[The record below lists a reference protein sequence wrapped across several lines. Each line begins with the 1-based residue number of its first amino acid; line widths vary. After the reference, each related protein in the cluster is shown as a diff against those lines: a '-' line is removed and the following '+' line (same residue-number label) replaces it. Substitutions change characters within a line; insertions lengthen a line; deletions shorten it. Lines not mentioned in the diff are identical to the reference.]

1 MTRLIAFVLAAV
13 ALFLTSA
20 PAVAADPVWTVSDT
34 SGPVVIVAPSGRS
47 AAKRGVTLRPG
58 WAVETG
64 RSGRAVLV
72 RGQEFVTV
80 APASRVVVPVQR
92 DGLVQIAMDWGRAL
106 FQIEKKSTP
115 HFGVRTP
122 VLAAVVKGTTFRVT
136 ADAKGSKVEVL
147 EGLVE
152 VSNTDGSERQM
163 VPANTRA
170 EVLANGAGHVSL
182 DEGIEPEVGPPA
194 PGTPPLPVVAGT
206 GEPSGPASPA
216 AGVTSFE
223 ISTPVNS
230 DSQMLAVLT
239 RGLIRGSTGG
249 EDAAQRS
256 SREQVAAL
264 AERPASTPRDAVDTT
279 GAASG
284 DPDGKTDTP
293 PDQSSPVAE
302 VAATPTVDQPPA
314 ATPDSTPN
322 ASAPEPVSED
332 VDPASETQPVGTA
345 NDTAPAPQPESTPP
359 PPPADNPSDAEPIA
373 ATGGDGSK
381 PDADEGGKA
390 TSTGQSDAN
399 GSNDA
404 DDAKADKDKADKDKA
419 DKDKADKDKAD
430 KDKADKDKADKDK
443 ADKDKADKDKAD
455 KDKADKDK
463 ADKDKADK
471 DKADK
476 DKADKDKSDKD
487 KSDKDKADKDKA
499 DKDKSDKDKAD
510 KDKGDKD
517 KGDKDKGDKDKGD
530 KDKGD
535 KDKGGKGG
543 KGD

>member
-20 PAVAADPVWTVSDT
+20 PALAADPVWTVSDA
-34 SGPVVIVAPSGRS
+34 SGPVVVVAPTGRS

-80 APASRVVVPVQR
+80 APASRVVVPLQR

-170 EVLANGAGHVSL
+170 EVLANGTGHVSL

-194 PGTPPLPVVAGT
+194 PGTPPLPIVAGT
-206 GEPSGPASPA
+206 GEPSGPATA
-216 AGVTSFE
+216 VTGVTSFE

-264 AERPASTPRDAVDTT
+264 AERPASTPRDAGGTT
-279 GAASG
+279 AAASG

-293 PDQSSPVAE
+293 PDQPWPAVEA
-302 VAATPTVDQPPA
+302 AATPTVDQPAA
-314 ATPDSTPN
+314 ATPDSTPD
-322 ASAPEPVSED
+322 ASAPEPVSKD
-332 VDPASETQPVGTA
+332 VDPASGTQPSGTTD
-345 NDTAPAPQPESTPP
+345 DTAPAPQPESTPP
-359 PPPADNPSDAEPIA
+359 APPADDPSDAGPIA
-373 ATGGDGSK
+373 ATDGDGSK
-381 PDADEGGKA
+381 PDADDGGKT
-390 TSTGQSDAN
+390 TSTGQSDPS
-399 GSNDA
+399 GSN
-404 DDAKADKDKADKDKA
+404 DAKADKDKADKDKA

-430 KDKADKDKADKDK
+430 KDKGDKDKDKGDKDKA
-443 ADKDKADKDKAD
+443 
-455 KDKADKDK
+455 
-463 ADKDKADK
+463 
-471 DKADK
+471 
-476 DKADKDKSDKD
+476 
-487 KSDKDKADKDKA
+487 
-499 DKDKSDKDKAD
+499 DKDKAD

-517 KGDKDKGDKDKGD
+517 KGDKDKADKDKADKDKGDKDKGDKDKAD